1 MMLLTSLIM
10 WILRLHICSALGT
23 LELLI
28 SPSRKFMFL
37 EIVLGK
43 LSNELF
49 CVPEQVEKIIEV
61 RLQVVES
68 AKQEMALGVSVVVG
82 ACVI

>member
-1 MMLLTSLIM
+1 
-10 WILRLHICSALGT
+10 
-23 LELLI
+23 
-28 SPSRKFMFL
+28 MFL